1 MANGNSL
8 APNKP
13 KFSAVIQSDGY
24 KRLINNT
31 LGDPERAKRFVAA
44 ISSAVATNPAL
55 QECEPGTVL
64 SGALLGESLNLSPS
78 PQLGQYYLVPFKKKD
93 RQGNVISTSATFVM
107 GYRGMIQ
114 LALRSGQYKKLNVI
128 SIKEGELVK
137 FDPLNEEIEVN
148 LIEDEDVR
156 EKTPTIGYY
165 AMFEY
170 LNGFRKCLYWSAEKM
185 LNHADRYS
193 QAFNKNDYKRY
204 ISGKIPEKDMW
215 RYSSFWYKDFE
226 GMAYKTLLRQLISKW
241 GIMSLDIVSA
251 VENDGAI
258 RSFKDGVAEAT
269 EYVEVP
275 DTLPDA
281 LPEAT
286 VEPEVEII
294 EPQEEKPVL
303 RQRRQKVAVQE
314 ETMQKLD
321 IDDDDPLG

>member
-8 APNKP
+8 APTKP
-13 KFSAVIQSDGY
+13 KFSAVIQSEGY

-31 LGDPERAKRFVAA
+31 LGDPDRAQRFIAS

-55 QECEPGTVL
+55 QECDAGTIL

-93 RQGNVISTSATFVM
+93 KMGNVISTSATFVM

-114 LALRSGQYKKLNVI
+114 LALRSGQYKKLNVV
-128 SIKEGELVK
+128 SIKEGEMVK

-148 LIEDEDVR
+148 LIEDEDIR

-170 LNGFRKCLYWSAEKM
+170 INGFRKCIYWSHEKM

-204 ISGKIPEKDMW
+204 IEGKIPEKDMW
-215 RYSSFWYKDFE
+215 RYSSYWYKDFE

-258 RSFKDGVAEAT
+258 RSFKDGIAEAQ
-269 EYVEVP
+269 EYVEMSDSIP
-275 DTLPDA
+275 AATEQKAEEPK
-281 LPEAT
+281 PESKKRTKKPAEA
-286 VEPEVEII
+286 VEVEVIEPE
-294 EPQEEKPVL
+294 Q
-303 RQRRQKVAVQE
+303 A
-314 ETMQKLD
+314 D
-321 IDDDDPLG
+321 FFDDADPLG

>member
-8 APNKP
+8 APTKP
-13 KFSAVIQSDGY
+13 KFSAVIQSEGY

-31 LGDPERAKRFVAA
+31 LGDPDRAQRFIAS

-55 QECEPGTVL
+55 QECDAGTIL

-93 RQGNVISTSATFVM
+93 KMGNVISTSATFVM

-114 LALRSGQYKKLNVI
+114 LALRSGQYKKLNVV
-128 SIKEGELVK
+128 SIKEGEMVK

-148 LIEDEDVR
+148 LIEDEDIR

-170 LNGFRKCLYWSAEKM
+170 INGFRKCIYWSHEKM

-204 ISGKIPEKDMW
+204 IEGKIPEKDMW
-215 RYSSFWYKDFE
+215 RYSSYWYKDFE

-258 RSFKDGVAEAT
+258 RSFKDGIAEAQ
-269 EYVEVP
+269 EYVEMS
-275 DTLPDA
+275 DA
-281 LPEAT
+281 IPAATEPKAEEPKPEPKKRTKKPAEA
-286 VEPEVEII
+286 VEVEVIEPE
-294 EPQEEKPVL
+294 Q
-303 RQRRQKVAVQE
+303 A
-314 ETMQKLD
+314 D
-321 IDDDDPLG
+321 FFDDADPLG